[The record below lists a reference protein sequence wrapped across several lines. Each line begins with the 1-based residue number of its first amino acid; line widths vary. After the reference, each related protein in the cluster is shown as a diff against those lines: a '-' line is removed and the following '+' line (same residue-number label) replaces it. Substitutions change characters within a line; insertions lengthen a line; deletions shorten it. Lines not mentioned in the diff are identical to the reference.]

1 MAKVAYFE
9 INVDDFKRAMAFY
22 AAVFGWTFDRYPGPM
37 EYYLIK
43 SGDDK
48 ERGIDGGMLM
58 RQAPLKDGATSGFV
72 CTIAVSSVD
81 DAIAK
86 IKKAGGVIVMEKTL
100 MEGIGYIA
108 YAIDTEGNT
117 FGIWE
122 RA

>member
-1 MAKVAYFE
+1 MAKVAYYE
-9 INVDDFKRAMAFY
+9 INVDDFRRAQTFY
-22 AAVFGWTFDRYPGPM
+22 AAIFGWTFDRYPGPM
-37 EYYLIK
+37 EYYLVK
-43 SGDDK
+43 SGEDK
-48 ERGIDGGMLM
+48 EHGIDGGMLM